1 MPKKTLGLILGLLAT
16 TVLLLFLALRTG
28 KGPLTPSP
36 VSVLSPTPTP
46 VVSTVLAFSPNTVT
60 LDQTGR
66 GTIDVSIDTG
76 ENAVA
81 AVQLEIAYDP
91 KILRNVTI
99 QQAGLFQNA
108 SPLKNSVDTNT
119 GRITFIMGITP
130 AQAKTPIKGKGSIA
144 TITFTQAATTID
156 GITKM
161 SILPKSQVGDFY
173 TGQGHSVLK
182 STGDATITL
191 NRQVVP
197 QQPSTPPQQ
206 VTTSPVPQTP

>member
-16 TVLLLFLALRTG
+16 TVLLLFLALRAG

-36 VSVLSPTPTP
+36 TPAMTPTPTP
-46 VVSTVLAFSPNTVT
+46 IVSTVLAFSPSTVT
-60 LDQTGR
+60 LDPTGR
-66 GTIDVSIDTG
+66 GTVDISIDTG

-91 KILRNVTI
+91 KILSNVTI
-99 QQAGLFQNA
+99 KQSGLFQNA
-108 SPLKNSVDTNT
+108 SPLKNSVDVKT
-119 GRITFIMGITP
+119 GRVTFIMGITP
-130 AQAKTPIKGKGSIA
+130 AQAKNPIKGKGNIA
-144 TITFTQAATTID
+144 TITFTQSATTID

-173 TGQGHSVLK
+173 AGQGHSVLK
-182 STGDATITL
+182 STTDATITL

-197 QQPSTPPQQ
+197 QQPTTP
-206 VTTSPVPQTP
+206 